1 MLNKGRLQNF
11 VSEGHPALRYV
22 QRGLM
27 AATATPE
34 PAKKPPRFWK
44 RKKAGTGMSD
54 SHLPC

>member
-1 MLNKGRLQNF
+1 